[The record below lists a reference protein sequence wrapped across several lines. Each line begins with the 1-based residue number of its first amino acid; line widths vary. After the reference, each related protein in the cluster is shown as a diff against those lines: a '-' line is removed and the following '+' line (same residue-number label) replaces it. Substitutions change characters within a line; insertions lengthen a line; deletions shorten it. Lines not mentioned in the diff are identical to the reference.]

1 MFIFVSAK
9 GMRRPFILLY
19 SVDIL
24 TNQRTILFRDV
35 QQLLQMVTE
44 GDGDGENEKTHCNI
58 D

>member
-1 MFIFVSAK
+1 
-9 GMRRPFILLY
+9 MRRPFILLN

-44 GDGDGENEKTHCNI
+44 GDGENEKTHCNI